1 MKKERWGRWIGFTS
15 IPVFIWLLSV
25 WVFSDNYISQAV
37 VHLGRISNWASFMLR
52 NDPVYQNA
60 ATSKD
65 LAYIPISTRKA
76 FNSYVIKFPISF
88 YGFFNGEKFLRIRSP
103 LSEMKG
109 LPQNVN
115 FHDPIFVDGDSITWE
130 KTKTQKGTTILLVK
144 SVLSQKEGKRIELI
158 LSQELGDYDHYVL
171 LFSLSSGVFF
181 LLVSLVVVFSYR
193 YTTGALVSQ
202 IGQLNR
208 AVSSDAVA
216 KVQLFTELKTSRFNQ
231 VRGLSSELLSAF
243 ETQSR
248 LSEKIESAG
257 NELIDQSK
265 HLGVFIDLQS
275 RSFNELTHNISDV
288 SVSST
293 QIARS
298 SEHITDLAKTLTTQS
313 KQNKAKIAEASRSVN
328 DLVERMDKIE
338 ANTLLF
344 REMLNKNIEEIEAIT
359 RITDVVSQINDNL
372 KLISFNAQ
380 LEAVGDKKQTQRF
393 MVVATEVRDLAV
405 NVETTLKKIKSQLID
420 IVEKSRESGH
430 MFKSVNQLVLD
441 GTKRLHE
448 ISDVIHL
455 LEEQYGVTMKSVN
468 TITKSATEQLSA
480 LSQIAHSMN
489 QMRME
494 SGDLSK
500 NLDRL
505 TAKTAELKEN
515 GQNLADLITEL

>member
-1 MKKERWGRWIGFTS
+1 MKKETLVRQGIFIS
-15 IPVFIWLLSV
+15 IPVFMWVLSV
-25 WVFSDNYISQAV
+25 WVFSNNYLDQAV

-60 ATSKD
+60 SSPKD

-88 YGFFNGEKFLRIRSP
+88 YGFYNGEKFLRIRSP

-109 LPQNVN
+109 LPKDIN
-115 FHDPIFVDGDSITWE
+115 FHDPLFVDGDSITWE
-130 KTKTQKGTTILLVK
+130 KTMTQKGTTLLLVK
-144 SVLSQKEGKRIELI
+144 SYLSQKEGKTIELV
-158 LSQELGDYDHYVL
+158 LSQELGDYDHYIL
-171 LFSLSSGVFF
+171 LFTVSSGCFF
-181 LLVSLVVVFSYR
+181 LLISLIVVFSYR

-208 AVSSDAVA
+208 AVSSESHE
-216 KVQLFTELKTSRFNQ
+216 KSKLFSELKSSRFPQ

-265 HLGVFIDLQS
+265 HLSGFIDLQS
-275 RSFNELTHNISDV
+275 RSFKELTLNISDV
-288 SVSST
+288 SSSST

-298 SEHITDLAKTLTTQS
+298 SEHITDLAKTLNLQS
-313 KQNKAKIAEASRSVN
+313 KQNKGKIAEASKSVK

-405 NVETTLKKIKSQLID
+405 NVETTLKKIKSQLIE
-420 IVEKSRESGH
+420 IVEKSRESGQ
-430 MFKSVNQLVLD
+430 MFNSVNQLVLD

-448 ISDVIHL
+448 ISGVIHL
-455 LEEQYGVTMKSVN
+455 LDEQYGVTMKSVS
-468 TITKSATEQLSA
+468 TITTSATEQLKA
-480 LSQIAHSMN
+480 LSQIASSMN

-494 SGDLSK
+494 SVDLSK
-500 NLDRL
+500 NLEQL
-505 TAKTAELKEN
+505 TAKTVELKEN